1 MNLNGSGAESLPHHW
16 LRFRGHGADRAMHVP
31 LAPNL
36 GLGRRRVQV
45 CVHDVQEESPPAFDT
60 DDCHGGARLLLD
72 SRLLVQNHR
81 SAASCS

>member
-16 LRFRGHGADRAMHVP
+16 LRFRRHGADRAMHVP

-60 DDCHGGARLLLD
+60 DHCHGGA
-72 SRLLVQNHR
+72 
-81 SAASCS
+81 